1 MKDVSTRVLLSISLA
16 VTVVGVLDAL
26 IGNDW
31 DLLVVFGISGLLQLA
46 LWLRQRASRTPVTL
60 RADLAHRLERQAQR
74 TGEPFD
80 TVLDRAVSW
89 YENGLYGFS
98 STAR

>member
-16 VTVVGVLDAL
+16 VTAVGVLDAL
-26 IGNDW
+26 IGADW
-31 DLLVVFGISGLLQLA
+31 DLLAVFGISGLLQST
-46 LWLRQRASRTPVTL
+46 LWLRQRASRTPVRL
-60 RADLAHRLERQAQR
+60 RADLAHRLEWQAQR

-89 YENGLYGFS
+89 YENGMYGFS
-98 STAR
+98 STQR